1 MNASTPYVVV
11 TSDMLKPI
19 TDSITGN
26 LPVLLPVGIT
36 LMAISLGV
44 ALIPRVI
51 YRFF

>member
-1 MNASTPYVVV
+1 MNETVSTVVV
-11 TSDMLKPI
+11 TADMLKPI
-19 TDSITGN
+19 TAAITGN